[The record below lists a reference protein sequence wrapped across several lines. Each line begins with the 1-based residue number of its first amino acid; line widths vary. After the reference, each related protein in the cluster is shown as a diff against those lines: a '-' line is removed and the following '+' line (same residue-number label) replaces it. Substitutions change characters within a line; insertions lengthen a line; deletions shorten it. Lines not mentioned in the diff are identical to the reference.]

1 MTKHTKGGVMK
12 VKGSRRLVARL
23 GLALAVAAIA
33 VPSASAMTINY
44 ESGGGVR
51 LYADDLHAAVAPV
64 PSRFQRQYADDLHA
78 PLVPTSLPASNVRTD
93 AATVPISL
101 PASNVRTDAA
111 TVSVPASNV
120 QTDAA
125 SFRGPSPITDARHIA
140 LLRHN
145 AQLGREPIQLASAS
159 SDGGIDWSVAGVG
172 AVVGA
177 FGLMLLIGVVY
188 YTGRHNRRSRLA
200 AT

>member
-23 GLALAVAAIA
+23 GLALAVAAVA
-33 VPSASAMTINY
+33 VPGAQAMTVNSMN
-44 ESGGGVR
+44 EGGGGGVR

-78 PLVPTSLPASNVRTD
+78 PLVSASLPASNVRTD
-93 AATVPISL
+93 AATVPISV
-101 PASNVRTDAA
+101 PASNVR
-111 TVSVPASNV
+111 
-120 QTDAA
+120 TDAA
-125 SFRGPSPITDARHIA
+125 SFRGPSPITDARHTA

-145 AQLGREPIQLASAS
+145 AQLGQEPIQLASAS
-159 SDGGIDWSVAGVG
+159 SDGGIDWSVAGIG
-172 AVVGA
+172 AALGA